1 MKGAVRDS
9 RSKLFIDP
17 TRQLRISTGL
27 SALPILTLIGAT
39 VAVAMLGSRV
49 LNEAR
54 STDAEITSLFP
65 LFLALVL
72 LILSAGGM
80 VALQALRYS
89 HRIAGPS
96 YRLLQSMERI
106 KRGHLEFRVELRD
119 GDELQEIA
127 DGINGLLDWLEE
139 HPPAGMGPEYEE
151 SFVLEDREEVSTRFA
166 AATEG
171 SMDQ

>member
-1 MKGAVRDS
+1 MKGAARDQ

-17 TRQLRISTGL
+17 SKQLRIVSGL
-27 SALPILTLIGAT
+27 STLPLVTLVGAT

-72 LILSAGGM
+72 LILSAGCM
-80 VALQALRYS
+80 VALQAMRYS

-96 YRLLQSMERI
+96 YRVLQALERI
-106 KRGHLEFRVELRD
+106 KRGKLDFRVKLRD
-119 GDELQEIA
+119 GDELQDVA
-127 DGINGLLDWLEE
+127 DGVNDLLDWLEE
-139 HPPAGMGPEYEE
+139 HPPAGLAPEFEGA
-151 SFVLEDREEVSTRFA
+151 FVLEEGEEISTEFA
-166 AATEG
+166 SAA
-171 SMDQ
+171 D